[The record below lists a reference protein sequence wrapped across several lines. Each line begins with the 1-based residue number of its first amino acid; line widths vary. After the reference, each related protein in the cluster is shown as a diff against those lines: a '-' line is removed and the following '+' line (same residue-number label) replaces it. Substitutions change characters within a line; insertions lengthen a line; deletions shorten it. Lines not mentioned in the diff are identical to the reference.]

1 MKIFF
6 SVALLSTVLF
16 FVFTLNLNSLQN
28 VFAAEEV
35 SEVSSEYYTEDCN
48 VARIKLHGEL
58 RTYYDYESQSVDD
71 VATSEDI
78 TAQLAEAEASPYIK
92 TILLE
97 IDSGGGS
104 PVAAQEIADAIEFGV
119 SKPVVAQIREMGASA
134 AYWVATAADHII
146 ASPLS
151 DVGSIGVTMSYVDYG
166 KYNQNEGYT
175 FNEINSG
182 KFKDSGTSDKILTI
196 EEAAIFQRDVDIIF
210 EHFKNVVERN
220 RGLSEE
226 KVAAIADGSTV
237 LGQMA
242 LEKGLIDQVGGYYD
256 TLDYI
261 LNLQDIE
268 PVVCW

>member
-6 SVALLSTVLF
+6 SVTLLSAVLF

-28 VFAAEEV
+28 VFAAEDI
-35 SEVSSEYYTEDCN
+35 SEAPSEYYTKECN
-48 VARIKLHGEL
+48 VARIKLHGEM
-58 RTYYDYESQSVDD
+58 RTYYDYDSQSVDD
-71 VATSEDI
+71 IATSEDI
-78 TAQLAEAEASPYIK
+78 IAQLTEAEASPYIK
-92 TILLE
+92 TIWLE

-119 SKPVVAQIREMGASA
+119 SKPVVAQIREIGASA

-166 KYNQNEGYT
+166 KYNQSEGYT

-182 KFKDSGTSDKILTI
+182 KFKDSGTSDKILTP
-196 EEAAIFQRDVDIIF
+196 EEAAIFQRDVDIMF
-210 EHFKNVVERN
+210 EHFKDVVEKN

-226 KVAAIADGSTV
+226 KVTAMADGSTV

-242 LEKGLIDQVGGYYD
+242 LEKGMIDQVGGYYD

-261 LNLQDIE
+261 SKVQRVE